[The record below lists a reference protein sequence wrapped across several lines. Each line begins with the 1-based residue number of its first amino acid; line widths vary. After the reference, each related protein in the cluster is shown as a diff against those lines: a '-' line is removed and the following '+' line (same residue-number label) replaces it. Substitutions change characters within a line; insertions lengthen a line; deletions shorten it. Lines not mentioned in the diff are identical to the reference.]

1 MDKVLEDLLDLKN
14 ASFIEITPVEEI
26 PSSVV
31 YFENNFTLRVAT
43 PEGWE
48 GLTENPERFCP
59 NCKCDECV
67 KIFKI
72 KS

>member
-26 PSSVV
+26 TSSVM
-31 YFENNFTLRVAT
+31 YFENNF
-43 PEGWE
+43 
-48 GLTENPERFCP
+48 TENPERFCP
-59 NCKCDECV
+59 NCKCEECV

-72 KS
+72 KN

>member
-26 PSSVV
+26 TSSGM
-31 YFENNFTLRVAT
+31 YFENNF
-43 PEGWE
+43 
-48 GLTENPERFCP
+48 TENPERFCP

>member
-31 YFENNFTLRVAT
+31 YFENNFT
-43 PEGWE
+43 
-48 GLTENPERFCP
+48 ENPERFCP

>member
-31 YFENNFTLRVAT
+31 YFENNFT
-43 PEGWE
+43 
-48 GLTENPERFCP
+48 ENPERFCS